1 MKSPKCL
8 LSLLLCLL
16 LTACGPKPA
25 EAVTLELDY
34 IADTLTAS
42 GYFPQPLEPQDPELV
57 PGLLSLYEDRI
68 EANPEDIAQ
77 ARYTMSL
84 GMVADQFLLLEG
96 TDVEAADRLEQA
108 LTTYAEDQRSAYEF
122 YAPDQAARMDNPIVE
137 RQGNYLLF
145 AVGSSRDELEKLCE
159 KLMAGETVQLPE
171 SPPTPA
177 VSAPDISA
185 PDSSEPESPGLL
197 PLTQEELTAAHQ
209 AAHDYYRDTVFEN
222 IVLTEV
228 EPREGEISFRVS
240 CTKGGE
246 RVDPDRFISLER
258 QEGVWT
264 VINEGY

>member
-16 LTACGPKPA
+16 LTACGPKP
-25 EAVTLELDY
+25 
-34 IADTLTAS
+34 
-42 GYFPQPLEPQDPELV
+42 
-57 PGLLSLYEDRI
+57 
-68 EANPEDIAQ
+68 
-77 ARYTMSL
+77 
-84 GMVADQFLLLEG
+84 
-96 TDVEAADRLEQA
+96 VEAPPEVSVS
-108 LTTYAEDQRSAYEF
+108 EPSAVSE
-122 YAPDQAARMDNPIVE
+122 P
-137 RQGNYLLF
+137 G
-145 AVGSSRDELEKLCE
+145 
-159 KLMAGETVQLPE
+159 
-171 SPPTPA
+171 PA